1 MTSEK
6 FLSRESGL
14 SKPSTP
20 ITVSGPEF
28 WSQIVAALYERRIRD
43 GHRPPLQNLIQM
55 ESFLI
60 KGGVP
65 LRGTVDISG
74 SKNAALPIMAAALL
88 TDEPCVIRRV
98 PDLSDTRFM
107 VEILKSLGAQAS
119 FENGTVTI
127 HAKKISGYA
136 DYELVRK
143 MRGSICIAGPLLARL
158 KHTRISLPGGCVI
171 GARPINL
178 HLKGFEAL
186 GAKIEIAKGY
196 VQASAKKL
204 IGNSMFL
211 GGRAGPTV
219 LGTANVMMA
228 ATLADGVTVI
238 ESAACEPEVVDLAN
252 FLIAMGAKISGAGSP
267 TITITGVK
275 KLHGAKHRIIP
286 DRIEAATFIIAA
298 AATNGEVTL
307 RSAQANHLHAVLDK
321 LAAAGVSV
329 TRRGKNLMA
338 RRGAN
343 LRPLD
348 NVTTLPYPG
357 FPTDVQAQ
365 LMALLTLADGASII
379 TERIFECRFM
389 HVSELARL
397 GADIEIEGPSAIVK
411 GGKPLSG
418 APVMASDLRASAAL
432 VIAGLA
438 SKGTTQ
444 VNRIYHLD
452 RGYER
457 MDEKLRKLGARI
469 ERVEEK

>member
-1 MTSEK
+1 
-6 FLSRESGL
+6 
-14 SKPSTP
+14 
-20 ITVSGPEF
+20 
-28 WSQIVAALYERRIRD
+28 
-43 GHRPPLQNLIQM
+43 M

-65 LRGTVDISG
+65 LHGEVEISG
-74 SKNAALPIMAAALL
+74 SKNAALPIMAATLL
-88 TDEPCVIRRV
+88 SSEPCVVRRV

-107 VEILKSLGAQAS
+107 VKILESLGATATS
-119 FENGTVTI
+119 ENGTVSV
-127 HAKKISGYA
+127 HAKKIKGYA
-136 DYELVRK
+136 DYDLVRK

-158 KHTRISLPGGCVI
+158 RKARISLPGGCII

-186 GAKIEIAKGY
+186 GAKIKIEGGY
-196 VQASAKKL
+196 VDASAKKL
-204 IGNSMFL
+204 VGGSLFL

-228 ATLADGVTVI
+228 ATLADGVTII

-252 FLIAMGAKISGAGSP
+252 FLNAMGAQIAGAGSP
-267 TITITGVK
+267 TITITGVE
-275 KLHGAKHRIIP
+275 KLHGAEHEVIP
-286 DRIEAATFIIAA
+286 DRIETATFVIAA
-298 AATNGEVTL
+298 AATKGEVTIKGARAEHL
-307 RSAQANHLHAVLDK
+307 RAVFDK
-321 LAAAGVSV
+321 LNEVGVSIV
-329 TRRGKNLMA
+329 RNGTNLIVSRKGKLK
-338 RRGAN
+338 
-343 LRPLD
+343 PVD
-348 NVTTLPYPG
+348 ITTLPYSG

-365 LMALLTLADGASII
+365 MMALLVFAPGISII
-379 TERIFECRFM
+379 TERIFESRFM

-438 SKGTTQ
+438 AKGSTQ

-452 RGYER
+452 RGYEK
-457 MDEKLRKLGARI
+457 MDEKLHQLGARI
-469 ERVEEK
+469 QRVQE

>member
-1 MTSEK
+1 
-6 FLSRESGL
+6 
-14 SKPSTP
+14 
-20 ITVSGPEF
+20 
-28 WSQIVAALYERRIRD
+28 
-43 GHRPPLQNLIQM
+43 M

-65 LRGTVDISG
+65 LHGTVTISG

-88 TDEPCVIRRV
+88 TDEPCLIRHV

-107 VEILKSLGAQAS
+107 ARILESLGAETK
-119 FENGTVTI
+119 FERDTLIVR
-127 HAKKISGYA
+127 ARKIRGYA

-143 MRGSICIAGPLLARL
+143 MRGSICIMGPLLGRL
-158 KHTRISLPGGCVI
+158 KKARVSLPGGCVI

-178 HLKGFEAL
+178 HLKGFETL
-186 GAKIEIAKGY
+186 GAKVVIEGGYIDATAKQLVGT
-196 VQASAKKL
+196 SA
-204 IGNSMFL
+204 FL
-211 GGRAGPTV
+211 GGRAGSTV

-252 FLIAMGAKISGAGSP
+252 FLMAMGAKISGAGSP

-275 KLHGAKHRIIP
+275 KLHGAKHEVIP
-286 DRIEAATFIIAA
+286 DRIEAATFAIV
-298 AATNGEVTL
+298 AATTDGEVTIRGARPDHL
-307 RSAQANHLHAVLDK
+307 RAVLDK
-321 LAAAGVSV
+321 LNETGVSIQQRGGDLV
-329 TRRGKNLMA
+329 VRRSKKLKA
-338 RRGAN
+338 V
-343 LRPLD
+343 D
-348 NVTTLPYPG
+348 VTTLPYSG

-365 LMALLTLADGASII
+365 MMSLLALAPGISII
-379 TERIFECRFM
+379 TERIFESRFM
-389 HVSELARL
+389 HVSELSRL

-411 GGKPLSG
+411 GGRPLSG

-438 SKGTTQ
+438 AKGTTQ

-457 MDEKLRKLGARI
+457 MDAKLRKLGARI
-469 ERVEEK
+469 QRFEEA